1 MRQTVSLLHQET
13 GDEMLPSFLCNRKFL
28 LGNRKFC
35 HPKSALHEDATL
47 AICAEASQ
55 ICPDAMLNL
64 KFGLCL
70 QRKRFGI
77 EEFYDN

>member
-1 MRQTVSLLHQET
+1 MR
-13 GDEMLPSFLCNRKFL
+13 C
-28 LGNRKFC
+28 C
-35 HPKSALHEDATL
+35 HFFTL

-55 ICPDAMLNL
+55 ICPDAMPDL
-64 KFGLCL
+64 KPGLCL